1 MKEVCYKKRIYISG
15 SIDNLGY
22 NRNCRGSDNTC
33 IAFKI
38 RKDADRRRLEKDLF

>member
-1 MKEVCYKKRIYISG
+1 MEAYCKKSIYVSG

-22 NRNCRGSDNTC
+22 NRNCSGSDNTC

-38 RKDADRRRLEKDLF
+38 RKDADKRRLEKDLF